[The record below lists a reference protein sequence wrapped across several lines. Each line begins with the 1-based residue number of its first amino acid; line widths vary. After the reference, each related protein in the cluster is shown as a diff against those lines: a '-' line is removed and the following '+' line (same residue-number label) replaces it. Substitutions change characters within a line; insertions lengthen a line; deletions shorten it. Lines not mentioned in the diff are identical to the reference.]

1 MPTRSVD
8 RPLRAGGAVVAGLV
22 AAVAACDEGREPI
35 VVPVDGPEAVDSIAV
50 EPSAARL
57 QDVGATQPFVAT
69 AFDAAGDTVAV
80 DVVWAS
86 DDVGVA
92 TIGPAGVAT
101 ATGAGVTDILASA
114 GGATGR
120 ASLTVALVPE
130 P

>member
-1 MPTRSVD
+1 VD
-8 RPLRAGGAVVAGLV
+8 RPLRAGVAVAAGLIAVV
-22 AAVAACDEGREPI
+22 ACDEGREPI

-50 EPSAARL
+50 EPSTARL
-57 QDVGATQPFVAT
+57 QDIGATRPFVAT

-80 DVVWAS
+80 DVAWAS
-86 DDVGVA
+86 EDVGVA
-92 TIGPAGVAT
+92 TIGPDGVAT